1 MGGVV
6 DDIVNP
12 IGAITGIDPVKAA
25 TGFTGTSFGPTAA
38 QQKASAAAQQGSSTP
53 AASSGGGG
61 GQKSNGDAMQALVG
75 QNFAK
80 QQAALQQQP
89 QQQQTPMGSSFG
101 NQLAAL
107 SQQVTAPAAP
117 VTLPAVASPSA
128 TQLAANV
135 TAQTANKKLQS
146 SQQPPADPWG
156 FPSIYAPR

>member
-1 MGGVV
+1 VGFIN
-6 DDIVNP
+6 DIINP
-12 IGAITGIDPVKAA
+12 IGAITGIDPVKSA

-38 QQKASAAAQQGSSTP
+38 QQKAAAAGSAP
-53 AASSGGGG
+53 AASSGGSG

-80 QQAALQQQP
+80 QQAGLQQQP
-89 QQQQTPMGSSFG
+89 QQQAPMGSSFG

-107 SQQVTAPAAP
+107 HQQVTAPP
-117 VTLPAVASPSA
+117 VALPAIASPSA

-135 TAQTANKKLQS
+135 TSQTVGKQM
-146 SQQPPADPWG
+146 QQPQGQQTPWG

>member
-12 IGAITGIDPVKAA
+12 IGAITGIDPVKDA
-25 TGFTGTSFGPTAA
+25 TGFTGTSMGMTKAQKAAAA
-38 QQKASAAAQQGSSTP
+38 QQKAGGGAP
-53 AASSGGGG
+53 AASGGGG
-61 GQKSNGDAMQALVG
+61 GSKSNGDAMQALVS

-80 QQAALQQQP
+80 QQAGLQP
-89 QQQQTPMGSSFG
+89 QQQAPMGSSFG

-107 SQQVTAPAAP
+107 HQQVTAPP
-117 VTLPAVASPSA
+117 VALPPVASPSA

-135 TAQTANKKLQS
+135 TAQAVNSKIQDPMRNT
-146 SQQPPADPWG
+146 QQQTPWG